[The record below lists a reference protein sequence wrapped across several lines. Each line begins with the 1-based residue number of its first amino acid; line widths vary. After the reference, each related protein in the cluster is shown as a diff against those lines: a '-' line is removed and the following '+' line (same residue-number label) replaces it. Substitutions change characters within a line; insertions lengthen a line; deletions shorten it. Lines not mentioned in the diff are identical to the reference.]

1 MTNESEKKLL
11 KLIKYEVFSNEITDA
26 INDVL
31 ETINIQRKQ
40 QVQPLPFQRS
50 KSFKRWS
57 IEEEKKLIE
66 SFLAG
71 TTIDKI
77 AVEHERS
84 CNAIFQRLLLT
95 GIVSLSETIN
105 FNKSHTPI
113 NEVAATPPKIKETL
127 PGRICITCGERINPL
142 RLSKEPNA
150 YRCVPCQTDFEKST
164 GLSMHRT
171 FS

>member
-11 KLIKYEVFSNEITDA
+11 KLIKYDVFSTEITDA

-31 ETINIQRKQ
+31 ETISLQRKQ
-40 QVQPLPFQRS
+40 QIQPSPFQRP

-57 IEEEKKLIE
+57 KEEEKKLIE

-71 TTIDKI
+71 TTLDKI

-95 GIVSLSETIN
+95 GIVSLNETIN
-105 FNKSHTPI
+105 FIKPHAPI
-113 NEVAATPPKIKETL
+113 NEVAGTLPKFKETL
-127 PGRICITCGERINPL
+127 PGRICISCGERINPL
-142 RLSKEPNA
+142 RLSNEPNT

-164 GLSMHRT
+164 GLSLHGT
-171 FS
+171 TS